1 MFIRKYKT
9 VNKKTGAV
17 YIKHQLVE
25 SYRSDKGPRQRIVM
39 NLGNIDLPVSEYRRL
54 AFALEE
60 KLSGQESL
68 LLKDEKIAQAVAFA
82 MRNYQFYKARAKK
95 EQNKTNFLTIDLQK
109 VAVTQ
114 CRSLGPELVA
124 NNAWDMLSYDAIL
137 KEAGLNKKDMEL
149 AKAVILSR
157 LISPCSELASLN
169 FIKERSSIPEIVST
183 GLLDLKKDPI
193 YQIADTLLY
202 HKDKIEKALR
212 QKEESLFENASTL
225 FLYDLTNTYF
235 EGACRANSIAKRAKS
250 KEKRN
255 DCPLVSLALLVDSL
269 GYPLFSQVYEG
280 NASEPKTLADILD
293 RLEADFSKTLFSILP
308 TIVSDRG
315 IATKENVAL
324 LRQRGYEYMVV
335 ERRCGQEDYLQEFS
349 QAMESFEAVQKKDT
363 TIYIKKKVSGDT
375 AELLVLSKARKE
387 KEEAMDKLK
396 EERFLNDIDA
406 LKKSIAKGSVI
417 LAAKVQVRIGR
428 ILGKYPSVSKYYDI
442 ATVESNNSKKVT
454 GLNVTRKETREIR
467 NVLTGCYVIET
478 THTDMDGLKILESYL
493 MLTRV
498 EDAFK
503 SLKTDLGIRPVYHHK
518 ADRTKAHLFIS
529 VLAYHLLNTIELKLS
544 EKGCSS
550 KWSTVRKD
558 LSTHMRTTVIM
569 TDKDGGIH
577 HIRVSSAPEEIHRK
591 IYDLLE
597 VKDPLKKIHLKL

>member
-68 LLKDEKIAQAVAFA
+68 LKDEKIASAVASA
-82 MRNYQFYKARAKK
+82 MRNYQFYKVRAKK
-95 EQNKTNFLTIDLQK
+95 EQNKTDFLTIDLQK
-109 VAVTQ
+109 VATTQ

-157 LISPCSELASLN
+157 LISPASELASLN
-169 FIKERSSIPEIVST
+169 FIKERSSVPEIINT
-183 GLLDLKKDPI
+183 DLLDLKKDPI
-193 YQIADTLLY
+193 YAIADTLLY

-212 QKEESLFENASTL
+212 QKEESLFENPSTL

-293 RLEADFSKTLFSILP
+293 RLEADCQKTLFSILP
-308 TIVSDRG
+308 TIVADRG
-315 IATKENVAL
+315 IATKENIAL

-335 ERRCGQEDYLQEFS
+335 ERRCGQEDYLEEFKA
-349 QAMESFEAVQKKDT
+349 AMETFEVVEKKDT
-363 TIYIKKKVSGDT
+363 TIYIKKKVNEDT

-442 ATVESNNSKKVT
+442 ATVEGGNSKKIT
-454 GLNVTRKETREIR
+454 GLNITRKETREIR

-478 THTDMDGLKILESYL
+478 THKDMDGLKILESYL

-503 SLKTDLGIRPVYHHK
+503 SLKTDLGMRPVYHHK

>member
-109 VAVTQ
+109 VATTQ

-157 LISPCSELASLN
+157 LISPASELASLN
-169 FIKERSSIPEIVST
+169 FIKERSSVPEIINT
-183 GLLDLKKDPI
+183 DLLDLKKDPI
-193 YQIADTLLY
+193 YAIADTLLY

-293 RLEADFSKTLFSILP
+293 RLEADCQKTLFSILP
-308 TIVSDRG
+308 TIVADRG
-315 IATKENVAL
+315 IATKENIAL

-335 ERRCGQEDYLQEFS
+335 ERRCGQEDYLEEFKA
-349 QAMESFEAVQKKDT
+349 AMETFEVVEKKDT
-363 TIYIKKKVSGDT
+363 TIYIKKKVNEDT

-442 ATVESNNSKKVT
+442 ATVEGGNSKKIT
-454 GLNVTRKETREIR
+454 GLNITRKETREIR

-478 THTDMDGLKILESYL
+478 THKDMDGLKILESYL

-503 SLKTDLGIRPVYHHK
+503 SLKTDLGMRPVYHHK

>member
-9 VNKKTGAV
+9 INKKTGTV

-25 SYRSDKGPRQRIVM
+25 SYRTEQGPRQRIVM
-39 NLGNIDLPVSEYRRL
+39 NLGKIDLPVSEYRRL

-68 LLKDEKIAQAVAFA
+68 LKDEKIASAVDSA
-82 MRNYQFYKARAKK
+82 MRNYQFYKVRAKK
-95 EQNKTNFLTIDLQK
+95 EQSRTNFLTIDLEK
-109 VAVTQ
+109 VATTA

-124 NNAWDMLSYDAIL
+124 NDAWNTLSFEATL
-137 KEAGLNKKDMEL
+137 KQAGLNKKNIEL
-149 AKAVILSR
+149 AEAVILSR
-157 LISPCSELASLN
+157 LISPSSELATLKY
-169 FIKERSSIPEIVST
+169 IKERSSIAEIVST
-183 GLLDLKKDPI
+183 DILNVKKDSV
-193 YQIADTLLY
+193 YEIADVLLY
-202 HKDKIEKALR
+202 HKEKIEKALR
-212 QKEESLFENASTL
+212 QKEEALFDKKSTL

-280 NASEPKTLADILD
+280 NASEPATLTCILD
-293 RLEADFSKTLFSILP
+293 RLEADCQKTLFNISP
-308 TIVSDRG
+308 TIVADRG
-315 IATKENVAL
+315 IATKENISL
-324 LRQRGYEYMVV
+324 LRDRGYEYIVV
-335 ERRCGQEDYLQEFS
+335 ERRCGQDSYIEEFK
-349 QAMESFEAVQKKDT
+349 AAIDSFEVVEKKDN
-363 TIYIKKKVSGDT
+363 TIYIKKKVTEDT

-387 KEEAMDKLK
+387 KEEAIDKLK

-406 LKKSIAKGSVI
+406 LKKSIAKGNVS
-417 LAAKVQVRIGR
+417 LTEKVLVRIGR

-442 ATVESNNSKKVT
+442 ATIADSSSKKVT
-454 GLNVTRKETREIR
+454 GLNITRKESRDDR
-467 NVLTGCYVIET
+467 NILTGCYVIET
-478 THTDMDGLKILESYL
+478 THKDMDSLKILESYL

-503 SLKTDLGIRPVYHHK
+503 SLKTDLGIRPVYHQK

-529 VLAYHLLNTIELKLS
+529 VLAYHLLNTIEMKLS

-550 KWSTVRKD
+550 KWSTVRKE

-591 IYDLLE
+591 VYDLLE

>member
-503 SLKTDLGIRPVYHHK
+503 SLKTDLGMRPVYHHK

>member
-17 YIKHQLVE
+17 YIKYQLVE

-39 NLGNIDLPVSEYRRL
+39 NLGNINLPVSEHRRL
-54 AFALEE
+54 AFALTE

-68 LLKDEKIAQAVAFA
+68 LLKDEKIAQAVDCA
-82 MRNYQFYKARAKK
+82 MRNYQFYKIRAKK

-109 VAVTQ
+109 VETTQ
-114 CRSLGPELVA
+114 CRSLGAELVA
-124 NNAWDMLSYDAIL
+124 NNAYNTLGFDAIL
-137 KEAGLNKKDMEL
+137 KQAGLNKKDIQL

-157 LISPCSELASLN
+157 LIAPSSELATLKY
-169 FIKERSSIPEIVST
+169 IKERSSVPEIVST
-183 GLLDLKKDPI
+183 DLLSLKKDTV
-193 YQIADTLLY
+193 YEIADVLLY

-212 QKEESLFENASTL
+212 QKEESLFENPSTL

-235 EGACRANSIAKRAKS
+235 EGACKGNSIAKRAKS

-255 DCPLVSLALLVDSL
+255 DCPLVSLALLVNSL

-293 RLEADFSKTLFSILP
+293 RLEADCKKTLFSILP
-308 TIVSDRG
+308 TIVADRG
-315 IATKENVAL
+315 IATKENIAL
-324 LRQRGYEYMVV
+324 LRDRGYEYIAV
-335 ERRCGQEDYLQEFS
+335 ERRWAKENYLQEFS
-349 QAMESFEAVQKKDT
+349 VATESFEVVEKKDT
-363 TIYIKKKVSGDT
+363 TIYIKKKVTGDM

-396 EERFLNDIDA
+396 EKRFLGDVDA
-406 LKKSIAKGSVI
+406 LKKSIAKGSVV

-428 ILGKYPSVSKYYDI
+428 ILGRYASVSKYYDI
-442 ATVESNNSKKVT
+442 ETVEGANKKVT
-454 GLNVTRKETREIR
+454 GLNIKRKETREIR
-467 NVLTGCYVIET
+467 NVLTGCYVIQT
-478 THTDMDGLKILESYL
+478 THKDMDGLKILESYL

-498 EDAFK
+498 EDAFG
-503 SLKTDLGIRPVYHHK
+503 SLKTDLGMRPVYHHK

-544 EKGCSS
+544 EKGCAN

-558 LSTHMRTTVIM
+558 LSTHMRTTFIM

-577 HIRVSSAPEEIHRK
+577 HIRVSSVPEEIHRK
-591 IYDLLE
+591 IYDLL
-597 VKDPLKKIHLKL
+597 KIGDPLKKIHHKL

>member
-1 MFIRKYKT
+1 
-9 VNKKTGAV
+9 
-17 YIKHQLVE
+17 
-25 SYRSDKGPRQRIVM
+25 M

-157 LISPCSELASLN
+157 LISPASELASLN
-169 FIKERSSIPEIVST
+169 FIKERPSVPEIINT
-183 GLLDLKKDPI
+183 DLLDLKKDPI
-193 YQIADTLLY
+193 YAIADTLLY

-293 RLEADFSKTLFSILP
+293 RLEADCQKTLFSILP
-308 TIVSDRG
+308 TIVADRG
-315 IATKENVAL
+315 IATKENIAL

-335 ERRCGQEDYLQEFS
+335 ERRCGQEDYLEEFKA
-349 QAMESFEAVQKKDT
+349 AMETFEVVEKKDT
-363 TIYIKKKVSGDT
+363 TIYIKKKVNEDT

-442 ATVESNNSKKVT
+442 ATVEGGNSKKIT
-454 GLNVTRKETREIR
+454 GLNITRKETREIR

-478 THTDMDGLKILESYL
+478 THKDMDGLKILESYL

-503 SLKTDLGIRPVYHHK
+503 SLKTDLGMRPVFHHK

>member
-235 EGACRANSIAKRAKS
+235 EGACKGNSIAKRAKS

>member
-503 SLKTDLGIRPVYHHK
+503 SLKTDLGIRSVYHHK